1 MKLSMPDPVR
11 LGRDVCGVLDDALR
25 REWLVTS
32 GTGAYAMG
40 TVAGALTR
48 RYHALLAAATSP
60 PAGRTVSVA
69 GMSEAVFDG
78 SSADPDTPLHLHTQE
93 WAGGAVDPR
102 GHVAVESFELEGLVP
117 TWRYAVPGGLLEKR
131 VWMKRGADTTFIT
144 YTLTRSVAGASLRL
158 ALRPLC
164 TWRDHHSLGRAGQV
178 VQVDAVS
185 SGLAVTFA
193 GAPTYWVRA
202 SGAEVSVDGEWYRD
216 LHLRVE
222 TERGMDD
229 AQDLYA
235 AGTLSAPLLPSV
247 TVAVSIS
254 LDPGVRP
261 EEAAASLGD
270 EASRCAGLLRA
281 APVSSP
287 PWVGRLVLAA
297 DQFVAERA
305 GQSTVLAG
313 FPWFG
318 DWGRDTMIALPGLA
332 LATGRADLAAGLLRS
347 FARYVDQGLLPNRF
361 PDRGETPEYNT
372 VDATLWYVDALRSY
386 VAETGDG
393 ALVGELW
400 PVLCDVIAWHV
411 RGTRHGIGV
420 DPGDGLLRA
429 GEPGV
434 QLTWMD
440 AKVGDWVVTP
450 RTGKPVEISAL
461 WHNALCCME
470 EWSSR
475 LALPAPSGVD
485 LGALRAQVAAS
496 FGRYWNPA
504 SGYLYDVLD
513 GPDGDDGSIRPN
525 AVIAASLQHTPLST
539 ARIAAVVSRAQRDL
553 LTSLGL
559 RSLAPGSPG
568 YAATYLGDVRSRD
581 GAYHQGTVWPWLI
594 GPFAIAHLRAFNDA
608 AVVRSFLEP
617 LADHLR
623 DAGVGSVSEIADA
636 SPPHTP
642 RGCPWQAWSVAEL
655 LRAWRAVA
663 PAS

>member
-1 MKLSMPDPVR
+1 
-11 LGRDVCGVLDDALR
+11 
-25 REWLVTS
+25 
-32 GTGAYAMG
+32 
-40 TVAGALTR
+40 
-48 RYHALLAAATSP
+48 
-60 PAGRTVSVA
+60 
-69 GMSEAVFDG
+69 
-78 SSADPDTPLHLHTQE
+78 
-93 WAGGAVDPR
+93 
-102 GHVAVESFELEGLVP
+102 
-117 TWRYAVPGGLLEKR
+117 
-131 VWMKRGADTTFIT
+131 
-144 YTLTRSVAGASLRL
+144 
-158 ALRPLC
+158 
-164 TWRDHHSLGRAGQV
+164 
-178 VQVDAVS
+178 
-185 SGLAVTFA
+185 
-193 GAPTYWVRA
+193 
-202 SGAEVSVDGEWYRD
+202 
-216 LHLRVE
+216 
-222 TERGMDD
+222 
-229 AQDLYA
+229 
-235 AGTLSAPLLPSV
+235 
-247 TVAVSIS
+247 
-254 LDPGVRP
+254 
-261 EEAAASLGD
+261 
-270 EASRCAGLLRA
+270 
-281 APVSSP
+281 VSSP
-287 PWVGRLVLAA
+287 PWAARLVLAA
-297 DQFVAERA
+297 DQFLAARA
-305 GQSTVLAG
+305 GLSTVLAG

-332 LATGRADLAAGLLRS
+332 LATGRPEVAAGLLRS

-386 VAETGDG
+386 VAETGDA

-400 PVLCDVIAWHV
+400 PVLRDIVAWHV

-420 DPGDGLLRA
+420 DPADGLLRA

-450 RTGKPVEISAL
+450 RTGKPVEVSAL
-461 WHNALCCME
+461 WHNLLCCME
-470 EWSSR
+470 NWATSMS
-475 LALPAPSGVD
+475 LPAPEGVD
-485 LGALRAQVAAS
+485 LGALRSQVAAS
-496 FGRYWNPA
+496 FDRYWNA
-504 SGYLYDVLD
+504 ATGYLYDVLD

-525 AVIAASLQHTPLST
+525 AEIAASLHHTPLSN
-539 ARIAAVVSRAQRDL
+539 ARITAVVSRAQRDL

-568 YAATYLGDVRSRD
+568 YVAAYLGDLRSRD

-663 PAS
+663 PAG